1 MKFFIALFV
10 LAAIVC
16 CTFGQPT
23 YQQAEVAETL
33 EGADG
38 NLAVDAD
45 AGSARKVRY
54 GFYPGGF
61 GGGFYP
67 GGYGG
72 GFYPRFGGG
81 GFGGGFG
88 GSSSSAYASSN
99 SFGGGLGSGFFG

>member
-67 GGYGG
+67 
-72 GFYPRFGGG
+72 RFGGLG

-88 GSSSSAYASSN
+88 GSSSVAYARSS
-99 SFGGGLGSGFFG
+99 SFGGGLGGGFFG